1 MSLKTNKFYSLIP
14 LAFLVYDFMKNV
26 WSVNEVIIYDEL
38 VQSLVISS
46 FSLLDVVLEFKEF

>member
-1 MSLKTNKFYSLIP
+1 MFLKTNKFYSLIP

-26 WSVNEVIIYDEL
+26 WSVNEVIIYDAL